1 MKAFTDSRRILWLG
15 GVALLVVGLLVAFLI
30 LPATEPVPAASPT
43 NIQVP
48 KMKNVPPAEA
58 PKMQLQ
64 VNKQAP

>member
-1 MKAFTDSRRILWLG
+1 MKAFTDSRRVLWLG

-30 LPATEPVPAASPT
+30 LPATERTSEAAAT

-48 KMKNVPPAEA
+48 KMKNVPSAGA

-64 VNKQAP
+64 VDKQAQ